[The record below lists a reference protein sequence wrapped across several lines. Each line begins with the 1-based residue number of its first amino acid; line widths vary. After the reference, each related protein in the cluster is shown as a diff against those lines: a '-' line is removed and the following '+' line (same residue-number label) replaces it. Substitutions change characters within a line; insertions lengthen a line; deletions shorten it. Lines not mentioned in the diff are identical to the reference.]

1 MNSRFERLLKERIGL
16 DVESV
21 GRELVERAIR
31 LRMQAIGCRGED
43 EYWLR
48 LEASHSEQQALVE
61 AVVVPETWFFRYPE
75 SFVALT
81 RLAFERLPRLASG
94 RPLRVLSLP
103 CSSGEEPYSIVM
115 ALLDA
120 GFAPALF
127 QVDALDV
134 SEKVLERARQ
144 AVYGRNSFRGEELGF
159 RDRHFLVVEDGYVL
173 TDQVRRKVNFRH
185 GNLLAPG
192 LLAGEAPYDFV
203 FCRNLLIYF
212 DRPTQ
217 AQVLAVLKRLMSS
230 EGALF
235 VGPAEA
241 SLVSQDGMRALDLP
255 QSFVFLPGTA
265 QAPRVVATPRPTVA
279 PARPAAPMAK
289 AKAPPAFARP
299 LHTPSAPRPVVPAL
313 APGRDGAAELLEI
326 ATLANAGRSAEA
338 RAACERHLAAHG
350 PSAAVFYWLGLL
362 CDVAGQQQE
371 AQDYYRKTLYLQPG
385 HAEALAH
392 LAALLAARGDL
403 AGARRLQERASRGV
417 NDHDR

>member
-1 MNSRFERLLKERIGL
+1 MTPRFERLLKERIGL

-31 LRMQAIGCRGED
+31 LRMQASGCRDVD
-43 EYWLR
+43 EYWLS
-48 LEASHSEQQALVE
+48 LESSHGEQQALVE

-75 SFVALT
+75 SFVALA

-159 RDRHFLVVEDGYVL
+159 RDRHFLAVEEGHVL
-173 TDQVRRKVNFRH
+173 TEQVRRKVNFRH
-185 GNLLAPG
+185 GNLLGPG

-217 AQVLAVLKRLMSS
+217 SQVLAVLKRLMCPD
-230 EGALF
+230 GALF

-241 SLVSQDGMRALDLP
+241 SLLSQDGMRALDLP
-255 QSFVFLPGTA
+255 QSFVFLAGVA
-265 QAPRVVATPRPTVA
+265 RAPRAVA
-279 PARPAAPMAK
+279 PSPRVASAPVPAPAPAPRR
-289 AKAPPAFARP
+289 AAPPAFRP
-299 LHTPSAPRPVVPAL
+299 APVAPRP
-313 APGRDGAAELLEI
+313 APVGRGQEAAGELLEI
-326 ATLANAGRSAEA
+326 ARLANGGNSIEA

-362 CDVAGQQQE
+362 CDVAGQQRE
-371 AQDYYRKTLYLQPG
+371 AQDYYRKTLYLEPG

-417 NDHDR
+417 SDHDR

>member
-1 MNSRFERLLKERIGL
+1 
-16 DVESV
+16 
-21 GRELVERAIR
+21 
-31 LRMQAIGCRGED
+31 MQASGCRDVD
-43 EYWLR
+43 EYWLS
-48 LEASHSEQQALVE
+48 LESSHGEQQALVE

-75 SFVALT
+75 SFVALA

-159 RDRHFLVVEDGYVL
+159 RDRHFLPVEEGHVL
-173 TDQVRRKVNFRH
+173 TEQVRRKVNFRH
-185 GNLLAPG
+185 GNLLGPG

-217 AQVLAVLKRLMSS
+217 SQVLAVLKRLMCPD
-230 EGALF
+230 GALF

-241 SLVSQDGMRALDLP
+241 SLLSQDGMRALDLP
-255 QSFVFLPGTA
+255 QSFVFLAGVA
-265 QAPRVVATPRPTVA
+265 RAPRAVAPSPRVASAPAPAPAPEGLPRQRSARRPSPRARHRSGAARRPLASCWRSPGWPTAATASTPALPASATWPPMAPRRRCSTGWACSAMWPASSARRRTTTARPSTWSPGMPRPWPTWRRCS
-279 PARPAAPMAK
+279 PRAATWRGQA
-289 AKAPPAFARP
+289 
-299 LHTPSAPRPVVPAL
+299 V
-313 APGRDGAAELLEI
+313 
-326 ATLANAGRSAEA
+326 A
-338 RAACERHLAAHG
+338 RARQPWSER
-350 PSAAVFYWLGLL
+350 P
-362 CDVAGQQQE
+362 
-371 AQDYYRKTLYLQPG
+371 
-385 HAEALAH
+385 
-392 LAALLAARGDL
+392 
-403 AGARRLQERASRGV
+403 
-417 NDHDR
+417 